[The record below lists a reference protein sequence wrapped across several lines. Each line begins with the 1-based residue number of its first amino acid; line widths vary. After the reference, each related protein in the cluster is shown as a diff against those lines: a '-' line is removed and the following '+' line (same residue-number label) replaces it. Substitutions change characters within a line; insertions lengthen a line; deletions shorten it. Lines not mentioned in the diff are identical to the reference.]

1 MAGSILLT
9 LALVFSIFSMLMYFF
24 TFRGA
29 NNTINLARIAYHAM
43 AMLVIVASA
52 YLLYLI
58 LTHQYQFKY
67 VFSYSNSDLPLGFLM
82 STFWAG
88 QEGSF
93 MLWLLLT
100 AIIGIFLQS
109 YTSKRGDLEPRV
121 MSVFALATTFLLT
134 MVSPLLKNPFE
145 YLWVHP
151 IFLDFKNVAPS
162 FLNLPILQNFL
173 FSDPSSGQNFVK
185 MNSELYAVLTNAG
198 ISINDFVIHGKG
210 LNPLLQNFW
219 MQIHPPILFIGFAMA
234 TVPFAFAI
242 AALMKDDYKDW
253 VRQSF
258 PWVAA
263 CAGVLGLGI
272 MLGGYWAYGIL
283 GWGGYWAW
291 DPVENSSLVPWI
303 VSVAAIHTMLV
314 QRKTQ
319 AKGDTSGKFV
329 KTNLILSIVIYVLVI
344 YSTFLTRSGILGD
357 ASVHSFVDPGT
368 VVYLFLVIFIS
379 TFILLGAGMIA
390 FRWKSLNEQ
399 VDHQEGLLSRE
410 LALFTAAV
418 TLGASAIIVLVG
430 TSAPIFHQSVD
441 TVFYNEMHVPLAIII
456 GLLNGLSLLL
466 KWKHTDGSEIIK
478 KSRFSI
484 MATVLFTL
492 LVVVF
497 GSVHNLMMILLT
509 LSAAFTLFVNGEIA
523 FKIIKGN
530 KIMLGAYVTHIAFA
544 IFILGV
550 IGSSAYSE
558 EKDLN
563 LIKGES
569 QEIFGYKLK
578 FTGYQ
583 PFDNNKKYYFN
594 IDVEKSG
601 REYQVRPV
609 MYVSDFNMGL
619 MREPDII
626 TGLVKDF
633 YVSPSGY
640 EDGSQGGGSHSDVIN
655 LSEGQIGDFHGAKIL
670 YKEFIKPD
678 MQAMMAGGDF
688 KMGAKLVVEKDG
700 KSLEVESYMQSSAGQ
715 INYVEADLK
724 DVGLQLVIGKIDPMS
739 RQAEFTVTDLA
750 EGSSHSDK
758 PAKEVL
764 SVTASIKPFVNL
776 VWIGVIGMFIGFVLS
791 TLRRLK
797 ESRL

>member
-43 AMLVIVASA
+43 SMLVIVASA

-100 AIIGIFLQS
+100 AIIGVFLQS
-109 YTSKRGDLEPRV
+109 YTSKRGDLETRV

-484 MATVLFTL
+484 IATILFTL

-497 GSVHNLMMILLT
+497 GGVHNLMMILLT

-530 KIMLGAYVTHIAFA
+530 KIMLGAYVTHIAFS

-563 LIKGES
+563 LIKGET

-626 TGLVKDF
+626 TGVVKDF

-640 EDGSQGGGSHSDVIN
+640 EDGSQSGGSHSDVIN

>member
-9 LALVFSIFSMLMYFF
+9 LALVFSLFSMIMYFF
-24 TFRGA
+24 TFRGSK
-29 NNTINLARIAYHAM
+29 NTINLARISYHGM

-58 LTHQYQFKY
+58 LSHQYQFKY
-67 VFSYSNSDLPLGFLM
+67 VYSYSNSDLPLGFLI

-100 AIIGIFLQS
+100 SIIGVFLQS
-109 YTSKRGDLEPRV
+109 YTSKRGDLEQRV
-121 MSVFALATTFLLT
+121 MSVFALATTFLLA
-134 MVSPLLKNPFE
+134 MVSPVLKNPFE
-145 YLWVHP
+145 YIWIHP
-151 IFLDFKNVAPS
+151 IFLDIKSIAPA
-162 FLNLPILQNFL
+162 FLNLPFIQNFL

-185 MNSELYAVLTNAG
+185 MNTDLYSALTTAG
-198 ISINDFVIHGKG
+198 ISVNDFIIHGKG

-219 MQIHPPILFIGFAMA
+219 MQIHPPILFIGFSMA

-263 CAGVLGLGI
+263 GAGILGLGI

-319 AKGDTSGKFV
+319 AKGDGIGKFA
-329 KTNLILSIVIYVLVI
+329 KTNLILSIMVYVLVI

-379 TFILLGAGMIA
+379 TFILLGVGMIA

-399 VDHQEGLLSRE
+399 SDYQEGLLSRE
-410 LALFTAAV
+410 LALFTASVA
-418 TLGASAIIVLVG
+418 LGASAIIVLVG

-466 KWKHTDGSEIIK
+466 KWKHTEGNEIIK

-484 MATVLFTL
+484 IATVLFTL

-497 GSVHNLMMILLT
+497 GEVHNIMMILLAF
-509 LSAAFTLFVNGEIA
+509 SAAFTLFVNGEIA
-523 FKIIKGN
+523 YKIIRGN
-530 KIMLGAYVTHIAFA
+530 RKMLGAYITHMAFA

-558 EKDLN
+558 QKDIN
-563 LIKGES
+563 LIKGET
-569 QEIFGYKLK
+569 QELFGYKIK

-583 PFDNNKKYYFN
+583 PFQNDKKYYFN
-594 IDVEKSG
+594 IDVEDGGK
-601 REYQVRPV
+601 EYQIRPV

-619 MREPDII
+619 MREPDILNGWI
-626 TGLVKDF
+626 RDF
-633 YVSPSGY
+633 YISPSGY
-640 EDGSQGGGSHSDVIN
+640 EDGSQADGGHSDVIS
-655 LSEGQIGDFHGAKIL
+655 LGEGEVADFHGAKIM
-670 YKEFIKPD
+670 YKEFTKPD
-678 MQAMMAGGDF
+678 MQAMMAGNDF
-688 KMGAKLVVEKDG
+688 KMGANLVVEKDG
-700 KSLEVESYMQSSAGQ
+700 KTYQTESYMQSVGGQ
-715 INYVEADLK
+715 ISYVEADIK
-724 DVGLQLVIGKIDPMS
+724 EIGIKLVIGKIDPMS
-739 RQAEFTVTDLA
+739 RKAEFTVTEA
-750 EGSSHSDK
+750 EDGVSHSVK

-776 VWIGVIGMFIGFVLS
+776 VWIGVLGMFVGFVLS
-791 TLRRLK
+791 TMRRLK
-797 ESRL
+797 ESSL

>member
-43 AMLVIVASA
+43 SMLVIVASA

-399 VDHQEGLLSRE
+399 ADHQEGLLSRE

-441 TVFYNEMHVPLAIII
+441 IVFYNEMHVPLAIII
-456 GLLNGLSLLL
+456 GLLNGLSLIL

-484 MATVLFTL
+484 IATVLFTL

-626 TGLVKDF
+626 TGVVKDF

-750 EGSSHSDK
+750 EGSSHSEK